1 MAASPRPLWLQLLG
15 LAFLAHLL
23 FGVQRIETNAF
34 PKRLEH
40 VSMIH
45 DKGMIHFHLRRLS
58 PDSVPVLEFIAENT
72 PENAVVLFRGE
83 PRGILELAV
92 GLLSPRLLYQD
103 SAIPAGAKT
112 IHGRPV
118 SRVTHPRLGTGTLVL
133 VARKTVD
140 GEEVLELTLR

>member
-15 LAFLAHLL
+15 LALLAHLL

-58 PDSVPVLEFIAENT
+58 PDSIPVLEFIEKNT
-72 PENAVVLFRGE
+72 PADAIVLFRGE
-83 PRGILELAV
+83 RRGLLELAAA
-92 GLLSPRLLYQD
+92 LLSPRLLYQD
-103 SAIPAGAKT
+103 ISAPAGAKT
-112 IHGRPV
+112 IHGRPIAHA
-118 SRVTHPRLGTGTLVL
+118 THPKLGTGTLVL
-133 VARKTVD
+133 SKGKTVD
-140 GEEVLELTLR
+140 GEEILELTLR